1 MSPAGFR
8 CRRRRRPD
16 APGTVAEMVAYRLAG
31 ERAVREREA
40 GAAGTG
46 TPGELL
52 AWQQKRQAQLALEY
66 VAKVAHIRGTT
77 QRDALE
83 AERVLR
89 AAEVQESTGRVLAT
103 LRAAGVEV
111 DT

>member
-16 APGTVAEMVAYRLAG
+16 APGTVAERVAYRLAG

-46 TPGELL
+46 NIGELL
-52 AWQQKRQAQLALEY
+52 AWQHKRQAQLALEY
-66 VAKVAHIRGTT
+66 AAKVAHIRGTT

-89 AAEVQESTGRVLAT
+89 AAEETGR
-103 LRAAGVEV
+103 
-111 DT
+111 